1 MILKSLRSAGTV
13 ALLTASLLTLPA
25 SALYAQATAS
35 VTTSDTHAKGD
46 ITGDWQGTLQAGKS
60 LRLIVKITKAD
71 KGLAAK
77 FYSIDQPVPP
87 LAVSSITTDGSAV
100 KFSVDIIGGTFQG
113 TVSADGNTMTGT
125 WTQGPNPLPLTLI
138 RATKETAWEIPA
150 PPAAQK
156 PMPADANPVF
166 DVATIKPNDSGATSM
181 QGIGFG
187 GRNFITRASSLV
199 DLISF
204 AYEVQKKQIIGAPDW
219 ADRDRYDISAVP
231 DIAGQPNVTQMRTM
245 LRKLLTDRFALKYH
259 MEKREMSAFVLTVAK
274 GGSKLKETASN
285 ANGPGFG
292 LRAQP
297 GGIMIPAINAT
308 MAEFAGAF
316 LQGLILDRPV
326 VDQTGLTG
334 KYDFSFTFTPDDTMF
349 NGHPPPLPAKTDTT
363 EAAPSL
369 FEAFQQQLGL
379 KLDAQKTSV
388 PVIAID
394 HVDKPTA
401 N

>member
-1 MILKSLRSAGTV
+1 MIRKFLRPVGKL
-13 ALLTASLLTLPA
+13 ALLAAFATAPA
-25 SALYAQATAS
+25 IKVYAQATAQ
-35 VTTSDTHAKGD
+35 VDPADAHAKGD
-46 ITGDWQGTLQAGKS
+46 ISGDWQGTLEAGKS

-71 KGLAAK
+71 KGFAAK

-87 LAVSSITTDGSAV
+87 LAVSSVTTDGTAI

-113 TVSADGNTMTGT
+113 TLSGDGKTMIGT
-125 WTQGPNPLPLTLI
+125 WTQGPNPLPLTLV

-156 PMPADANPVF
+156 PMPADANPSF
-166 DVATIKPNDSGATSM
+166 DVATIKPNDSGATSL
-181 QGIGFG
+181 QGLGFG
-187 GRNFITRASSLV
+187 GRNFVARNASLV
-199 DLISF
+199 DLICF
-204 AYEVQKKQIIGAPDW
+204 ALEVQKKQIVGAPDW

-231 DIAGQPNVTQMRTM
+231 DTPGQPNVTQMRTM
-245 LRKLLTDRFALKYH
+245 LKKLLADRFMLKFH
-259 MEKREMSAFVLTVAK
+259 PEKREMSAFVLTVAK
-274 GGSKLKETASN
+274 GGPKFKETASN

-292 LRAQP
+292 LRVQP
-297 GGIMIPAINAT
+297 GGLMIPAINAT
-308 MAEFAGAF
+308 MGEFAGAF
-316 LQGLILDRPV
+316 LQTLVLDRPV
-326 VDQTGLTG
+326 VDETGLKG
-334 KYDFSFTFTPDDTMF
+334 RYDFSFTFTPDDTMF
-349 NGHPPPLPAKTDTT
+349 NGHPPAAPNKTDTT

-379 KLDAQKTSV
+379 KLDAQKTNV

>member
-1 MILKSLRSAGTV
+1 MS
-13 ALLTASLLTLPA
+13 
-25 SALYAQATAS
+25 
-35 VTTSDTHAKGD
+35 
-46 ITGDWQGTLQAGKS
+46 
-60 LRLIVKITKAD
+60 
-71 KGLAAK
+71 
-77 FYSIDQPVPP
+77 
-87 LAVSSITTDGSAV
+87 
-100 KFSVDIIGGTFQG
+100 
-113 TVSADGNTMTGT
+113 GT
-125 WTQGPNPLPLTLI
+125 WTQGPNSLPLTFI

-156 PMPADANPVF
+156 PMPADADPSF

-181 QGIGFG
+181 QGLGFG
-187 GRNFITRASSLV
+187 GRNFITRNSSLI

-204 AYEVQKKQIIGAPDW
+204 AYQVQKKQIIGAPEW

-245 LRKLLTDRFALKYH
+245 LKKLIADRFALKYH
-259 MEKREMSAFVLTVAK
+259 EEKREMSAFVLTVAK
-274 GGSKLKETASN
+274 GGPKFKETASN
-285 ANGPGFG
+285 ANGPGYG
-292 LRAQP
+292 LRPQP
-297 GGIMIPAINAT
+297 GGILIPVINTT
-308 MAEFAGAF
+308 MGEFAGAF
-316 LQGLILDRPV
+316 LQSFVLDRPV

-363 EAAPSL
+363 ESAPSL

-379 KLDAQKTSV
+379 KLEAQKTSV

>member
-1 MILKSLRSAGTV
+1 MTLKSLRDAGTLAV
-13 ALLTASLLTLPA
+13 LTASLLILPT
-25 SALYAQATAS
+25 SAALAQATAS

-46 ITGDWQGTLQAGKS
+46 ITGDWQGTLEAGKS

-100 KFSVDIIGGTFQG
+100 KFSVDIIGGTYQA

-125 WTQGPNPLPLTLI
+125 WTQGPNPLPLTLL

-156 PMPADANPVF
+156 PMPADADPTF
-166 DVATIKPNDSGATSM
+166 DVATIKPNDSGATSL
-181 QGIGFG
+181 QGLGFG
-187 GRNFITRASSLV
+187 GRNFIARATSLD

-231 DIAGQPNVTQMRTM
+231 DVAGAPNVTQMRTM
-245 LRKLLTDRFALKYH
+245 LKKLIADRFALKYH
-259 MEKREMSAFVLTVAK
+259 TEKREMSAFVLTVAK
-274 GGSKLKETASN
+274 GGPKLKPTETK

-297 GGIMIPAINAT
+297 GGILIPVINST
-308 MAEFAGAF
+308 MNEFAGAF
-316 LQGLILDRPV
+316 LQGLVLDRPV

-334 KYDFSFTFTPDDTMF
+334 NYDFSFTFTPDDTMF
-349 NGHPPPLPAKTDTT
+349 NGHPPPQPAKTDTT
-363 EAAPSL
+363 EVAPSL
-369 FEAFQQQLGL
+369 FEAMQQQLGL
-379 KLDAQKTSV
+379 KLEAQKTNV